1 MAHECFSLSNPNKV
15 RAVIGMLGL
24 SAPSVLFSVD
34 VLRLVGD
41 VILQVDALNGNL
53 AASLCK
59 MLQMWRKLP
68 EPLRAEARGVLE
80 RVQARKGCSKNAG
93 EVAATAL
100 R

>member
-1 MAHECFSLSNPNKV
+1 MPAAPARRSLPDGADLAAAGHPGDAS
-15 RAVIGMLGL
+15 
-24 SAPSVLFSVD
+24 SY
-34 VLRLVGD
+34 GD
-41 VILQVDALNGNL
+41 VIVTVDVNNGNL

-68 EPLRAEARGVLE
+68 EPLKAEARGVLE